1 LTLLVGLNGG
11 GKSSVMDVI
20 FALRQLLSGGG
31 RVLDSGIF
39 PAATRT
45 RWQNLPVQVFQIDVA
60 LGDDELEYRLEIEHD
75 QASRKARI
83 IKELLT
89 SKGKPLFSFTMGEVQ
104 LYRDDHSKGP
114 LFPSEWME
122 SALSRVAPRAD
133 NKRLTAFLDSMEKV
147 IVCGLYPR
155 AFVSDSL
162 VEEPLLSRDGANFSA
177 WYRHIT
183 QERQD
188 LVPDYTKVIQ
198 DVIERF
204 RGIRLER
211 VGTDARALIAVFGEN
226 KAKYELRLDELSDGQ
241 RALLALYAL
250 LHLTANQ
257 GYTLFLDEPDNYVAL
272 AEIQPWLIQLSDACG
287 DSIPQ
292 AVLCSHH
299 PELID
304 YIGGDR
310 GLLLDREVSG
320 VTTVRRLAD
329 VGLGDA
335 VKLSEVIARGW
346 QR

>member
-1 LTLLVGLNGG
+1 
-11 GKSSVMDVI
+11 
-20 FALRQLLSGGG
+20 
-31 RVLDSGIF
+31 
-39 PAATRT
+39 
-45 RWQNLPVQVFQIDVA
+45 
-60 LGDDELEYRLEIEHD
+60 
-75 QASRKARI
+75 
-83 IKELLT
+83 
-89 SKGKPLFSFTMGEVQ
+89 MGEVQ